1 MDSVVRYYSTGSTS
15 SKELEAFNCIQLKSS
30 TALQGAL
37 IQDYIFVDGERL
49 GCLIFLVD
57 KEPFY
62 FSQGSGQT
70 YFNKAFAT
78 TD

>member
-1 MDSVVRYYSTGSTS
+1 M
-15 SKELEAFNCIQLKSS
+15 KSS